1 MTEGKQSWE
10 AFCCLLVEMRG
21 KNKQKRL
28 IRRSQ
33 REKRKTRTVWCFVNL
48 GKKLFQ
54 EAKE

>member
-21 KNKQKRL
+21 KNKRKRL
-28 IRRSQ
+28 RRRSQ
-33 REKRKTRTVWCFVNL
+33 RQRRKTRTVWCFVNL